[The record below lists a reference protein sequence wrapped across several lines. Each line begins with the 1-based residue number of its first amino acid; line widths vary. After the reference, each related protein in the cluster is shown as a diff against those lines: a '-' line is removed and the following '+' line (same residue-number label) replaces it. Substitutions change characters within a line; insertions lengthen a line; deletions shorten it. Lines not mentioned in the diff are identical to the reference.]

1 MNRTALLL
9 LVPLLAGCDIDA
21 KNPASG
27 DDNVTIKADENG
39 QVSFNV
45 PFASGQVKLPEG
57 AMSSGD
63 FDIDGVKMIPGG
75 TITGFN
81 LDAGHEGGTVHFAFK
96 APASAQD
103 VRAYFV
109 DEFRKKGLEAAI
121 TGTSVSGK
129 TKDGDPFVIAVDP
142 APQGSRGTITIQSK
156 D

>member
-21 KNPASG
+21 KNPAGG

-57 AMSSGD
+57 AMRGGD

-81 LDAGHEGGTVHFAFK
+81 LDAGHEGGTAHFAFK
-96 APASAQD
+96 APASPQD

-109 DEFRKKGLEAAI
+109 DEFRKKGLEAAV

-129 TKDGDPFVIAVDP
+129 TKDGAPFVIAVDP
-142 APQGSRGTITIQSK
+142 APQGSQGTITIQSK

>member
-1 MNRTALLL
+1 MTRSALWMLL
-9 LVPLLAGCDIDA
+9 PFLAACDVHS
-21 KNPASG
+21 KNPA
-27 DDNVTIKADENG
+27 DADENVSIKADENG

-45 PFASGQVKLPEG
+45 PFASGKVKLPEG

-75 TITGFN
+75 TITGFK

-96 APASAQD
+96 APASPDD
-103 VRAYFV
+103 VRAYFA
-109 DEFRKKGLEAAI
+109 DQFKKKGIDAAI
-121 TGTSVSGK
+121 AGTSVSGK

-142 APQGSRGTITIQSK
+142 APQGSQGTITIQSK